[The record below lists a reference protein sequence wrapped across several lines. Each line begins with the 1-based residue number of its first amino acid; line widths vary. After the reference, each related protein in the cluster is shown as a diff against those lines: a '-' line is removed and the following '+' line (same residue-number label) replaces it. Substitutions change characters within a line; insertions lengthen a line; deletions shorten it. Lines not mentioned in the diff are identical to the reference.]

1 MNFQVPQFI
10 EVEDKVVGPL
20 TFKQFIYLAGGAGL
34 AFVFYAMLGWYLGMV
49 PIILVLA
56 FSFALAFYKINDR
69 PFIYMAEAYIRYLA
83 SNKLYIW
90 KKNLHQP
97 TIKKSSGPNEGA
109 LKTSRPDLPHNKL
122 HELSWNLNVKEISEA
137 QNK

>member
-1 MNFQVPQFI
+1 VNFQVPQFI

-90 KKNLHQP
+90 KKDLNKQAV
-97 TIKKSSGPNEGA
+97 KKSAELDKAP
-109 LKTSRPDLPHNKL
+109 LKTARPDLPHSKL
-122 HELSWNLNVKEISEA
+122 HELSWNLNIKEISEA